1 MSPLVPQRL
10 RCGWRPEVMA
20 KRYVLLD
27 RDGTI
32 NVERHYLSDPEQL
45 ELLPNAARGLAA
57 MTQLG
62 LGLIVITN
70 QSGVARGLF
79 DIARLD
85 EIHARL
91 RALLAAEGVA
101 LDGIFYCPHLPE
113 DGCGCRKPLTGLV
126 ERAAREFSF
135 RPEECFMIG
144 DKPCDLTLGRVIG
157 ATTFLVRTGYGSQ
170 VPADIAAKAD
180 YVVDDL
186 LGAAGL
192 IGRLLGA

>member
-1 MSPLVPQRL
+1 
-10 RCGWRPEVMA
+10 MA

-27 RDGTI
+27 RDGTV
-32 NVERHYLSDPEQL
+32 NVERHYLSDPEQV

-57 MTQLG
+57 MNQLG

-79 DIARLD
+79 DVPRLD

-91 RALLAAEGVA
+91 RALLAAERVA
-101 LDGIFYCPHLPE
+101 LDGVFYCPHLPE
-113 DGCGCRKPLTGLV
+113 DCCGCRKPLAGLV
-126 ERAAREFSF
+126 EGAAREFGF
-135 RPEECFMIG
+135 RTNECFVIG
-144 DKPCDLTLGRVIG
+144 DKPCDLELGRAIG

-170 VPADIAAKAD
+170 VAADIAAQAN

-186 LGAAGL
+186 WQAARV
-192 IGRLLGA
+192 IGRLLDG

>member
-1 MSPLVPQRL
+1 
-10 RCGWRPEVMA
+10 MA

-57 MTQLG
+57 MNQLG

-79 DIARLD
+79 DVARLD
-85 EIHARL
+85 EIHVRL

-101 LDGIFYCPHLPE
+101 LEGIFYCPHLPE
-113 DGCGCRKPLTGLV
+113 EGCGCRKPLAGLV
-126 ERAAREFSF
+126 EQAARTLGFQPEQSF
-135 RPEECFMIG
+135 VIG
-144 DKPCDLTLGRVIG
+144 DKPCDLELGRTID
-157 ATTFLVRTGYGSQ
+157 ATTLLVRTGYGSL
-170 VPADIAAKAD
+170 VDAETAAQAN
-180 YVVDDL
+180 YMVDDL
-186 LGAAGL
+186 WQAAQV
-192 IGRLLGA
+192 IGRLLDA